1 MPNINNIISSH
12 NKAVLNEETHRNNT
26 ALAKE
31 CNCRQKNTCPLN
43 GKCHAEGIVYQ
54 ATVTRE
60 DDKELETYVGLTETK
75 YKTRYLN
82 HTSSFR
88 NEKRKSSTELSKYIR
103 ALKETD
109 VNFSIK
115 WNIMKQCKPYSNKT
129 KRCNLCLYEKFI
141 IICHPELS
149 SLNTRNELI
158 STLYKLSSLI
168 THNTSTHTVTHIHIH
183 NISTHPF
190 YCHDVTHTN
199 YSL

>member
-1 MPNINNIISSH
+1 MPNISNIISSH

-26 ALAKE
+26 TVAKE

-43 GKCHAEGIVYQ
+43 GKCQVEGIVFQ

-60 DDKELETYVGLTETK
+60 DDKGRETYVGLTETSF
-75 YKTRYLN
+75 KTRYLN

-88 NEKRKSSTELSKYIR
+88 NEKRKSSTQLSKYIW

-129 KRCNLCLYEKFI
+129 KRCNLCLY
-141 IICHPELS
+141 LS
-149 SLNTRNELI
+149 NLSIQSIYPIYLSNLSIQSIYPIYLSNLSIQSIYPIYLSNLSIQSIYLI
-158 STLYKLSSLI
+158 YLSNLSI
-168 THNTSTHTVTHIHIH
+168 
-183 NISTHPF
+183 
-190 YCHDVTHTN
+190 
-199 YSL
+199 